1 MSYQEVI
8 TLWAGL
14 SVDLIIEQVLMTSMK
29 TSDGLTRGH
38 GMTDQQLVKW
48 LLTMADCADVNHAIL
63 QLTGVNYNTGV
74 QNKDMTDARQALD
87 MKDTHIIRW
96 SRGRMLDYESRVQ
109 GTVPSRRKTYVNIC
123 ENVVVSNKRPSKSS
137 FSPPPPPLSLPHPLS
152 FPPPLSP
159 QACQIDLSSVTT
171 CIIIISNQ
179 KKKPVRVRRKAN
191 EGLQTPSP

>member
-48 LLTMADCADVNHAIL
+48 LLTMADWADVNHAIL

-74 QNKDMTDARQALD
+74 QNKDMADARQALD
-87 MKDTHIIRW
+87 MKDTHIILNYLLVKKNFCPDP
-96 SRGRMLDYESRVQ
+96 SLCSVSSGVH
-109 GTVPSRRKTYVNIC
+109 GHITVNVDKAKTIRNTILAKIDGQTTAEYTLKKDQTIT
-123 ENVVVSNKRPSKSS
+123 
-137 FSPPPPPLSLPHPLS
+137 LSTPILS
-152 FPPPLSP
+152 
-159 QACQIDLSSVTT
+159 
-171 CIIIISNQ
+171 
-179 KKKPVRVRRKAN
+179 
-191 EGLQTPSP
+191 EYWW